1 MIKTMFGCR
10 AAAEV
15 GFLSGNST
23 RGTTAAV
30 ARNSRLVIGLI
41 VAPEK
46 RISEFREETNR
57 SRRRC
62 QSPGPRINPAKEARR
77 DRANPGGKKDLPF
90 HLKSA
95 KIAYFSTTILKCP

>member
-23 RGTTAAV
+23 RGTTAVV

-41 VAPEK
+41 VAPEE

-90 HLKSA
+90 HLRVQKLPT
-95 KIAYFSTTILKCP
+95 FPQLFLN

>member
-41 VAPEK
+41 VAPEE

-62 QSPGPRINPAKEARR
+62 QSPGPRINPARR
-77 DRANPGGKKDLPF
+77 PEGIGQTLAAKKTCPF
-90 HLKSA
+90 
-95 KIAYFSTTILKCP
+95 ILECKNCLLFHNYS